1 MADPISLTSGLIAI
15 TVFTLQAS
23 RTLFATVSSFKGTKR
38 VLRELNEE
46 LVALEGVLVSLQ
58 DTING
63 SNADL
68 TALELPLLRCGKACE
83 EFDMIIRKC
92 MSNSGGA
99 RAIRDWAKVQY
110 MGEDIT
116 GFRVL
121 LAGYKSTITIAIC
134 DANMKTMSITT
145 SLLSQ
150 YKLMIE
156 TTASDLEEQLD
167 NIDKKLERLAAH
179 VQPYPTSTT
188 ALDRQITD
196 QDQETLEADK
206 RGIEQ
211 CIEICAQVSDHID
224 RVQTQ
229 TAESSSTDPAS
240 SQTTY
245 LAQQLTTGVLT
256 GCKSEL
262 VNTTSLLQR
271 QLDTIKFQLAA
282 LSEHPE
288 TLGSAGESL
297 KQCLAICAQA
307 SEQAKSERINV
318 FEDITAHDDGDQI
331 VVSTLGDLISA
342 KRITVGSRSLQLLG
356 QMSDESL
363 QHFASKARTRS
374 PQQSQPRPEE
384 HEPVKFA
391 GRHGAGHKLG
401 V

>member
-23 RTLFATVSSFKGTKR
+23 RALFATVSSFKSTKR

-46 LVALEGVLVSLQ
+46 LVALDGVLVSLQ

-63 SNADL
+63 SNTDL
-68 TALELPLLRCGKACE
+68 TALKLPLLRCGKACE
-83 EFDMIIRKC
+83 EFDVIIGKC
-92 MSNSGGA
+92 TTTSGGV

-134 DANMKTMSITT
+134 DANMRTMSITA

-156 TTASDLEEQLD
+156 TTTSDLKEQLD
-167 NIDKKLERLAAH
+167 NIDKKLERLGAH
-179 VQPYPTSTT
+179 YVQPYSTT
-188 ALDRQITD
+188 ASHRQITD

-211 CIEICAQVSDHID
+211 CIEICTQVSSHID

-245 LAQQLTTGVLT
+245 LAKQLTTGVLT

-262 VNTTSLLQR
+262 VNTSTLLQR

-318 FEDITAHDDGDQI
+318 FEDVTAHDDGDQI

-363 QHFASKARTRS
+363 QHFASKAR
-374 PQQSQPRPEE
+374 PKNAQQSQPRPEE
-384 HEPVKFA
+384 QESLKFA
-391 GRHGAGHKLG
+391 GRHGGGHKLG